1 MEKTI
6 NFGKIAYDGNRK
18 INQVEVRIELKECK
32 DGPVFSACAYVWN
45 SRHTDCVAGGQCID
59 TLYKYFRGNVDYMN
73 IYELWARNHLND
85 MHAGTVLQEQ
95 ALDKA
100 GREGYDVSDYCK
112 QCQYLQGRSHCFL
125 QKQYLNYHQ
134 YVMLILMNLVKKC
147 LQKLLVSKVR
157 LLKRLSMV
165 TLKPSILINIRL
177 VLVK

>member
-1 MEKTI
+1 MERTI

-59 TLYKYFRGNVDYMN
+59 TLYKYFRGNIDYMN
-73 IYELWARNHLND
+73 IYELWARNHLNN
-85 MHAGTVLQEQ
+85 MHAGTVLQEK

-112 QCQYLQGRSHCFL
+112 QCQYLQKEGLYEDHGYEYGTSWLYRPISSEDL
-125 QKQYLNYHQ
+125 ELIRYYLAA
-134 YVMLILMNLVKKC
+134 
-147 LQKLLVSKVR
+147 
-157 LLKRLSMV
+157 
-165 TLKPSILINIRL
+165 
-177 VLVK
+177 

>member
-1 MEKTI
+1 MERTI

-85 MHAGTVLQEQ
+85 MHAGTVLQEK

-100 GREGYDVSDYCK
+100 GREGYDVSDYTK
-112 QCQYLQGRSHCFL
+112 QCQYLQKEGLYEDNGYKYGTSWLYRPISSEDLELIYH
-125 QKQYLNYHQ
+125 YLAA
-134 YVMLILMNLVKKC
+134 
-147 LQKLLVSKVR
+147 
-157 LLKRLSMV
+157 
-165 TLKPSILINIRL
+165 
-177 VLVK
+177 